1 MDWEDF
7 IKYIDEKYKVGEL
20 LYNAFEEKRP
30 NDTDI
35 IISPMQLGDTVW
47 LSAYAEAYKQKNNCR
62 VLYVVKKSQ
71 ESIPGKYEA
80 VDMVLGIENVEME
93 ALCLYIIR
101 NELWN
106 SNHIIYGNHPGF
118 IVLKNDGY
126 AISMDI
132 GDYASIEEERCS
144 ILGLPGMVMPSMMKK
159 SYTSNTEIENKY
171 EKSVMLLPAA
181 NTFKA
186 IDMDFWERLAKYLK
200 EDKGYKVYTNYN
212 GLDCEVMVPGTEPL
226 SSTFDELQE
235 IAKYMDLF
243 IGLRS
248 GICDYLAACSANLAV
263 LFTQGWEV
271 KDEEYKFLSSLK
283 NLGNGKL
290 LELAYESQN
299 EENIIHKL
307 GEWLP
312 E

>member
-7 IKYIDEKYKVGEL
+7 IKYIDEKYKVGEQ
-20 LYNAFEEKRP
+20 LYNALKEKRP

-47 LSAYAEAYKQKNNCR
+47 FSAYAEAYKQKNNCR

-93 ALCLYIIR
+93 ALCLYIVR

-126 AISMDI
+126 AISMGIDK
-132 GDYASIEEERCS
+132 YENIEAERCS
-144 ILGLPGMVMPSMMKK
+144 ILGLEGKVMPSMMRKTYK
-159 SYTSNTEIENKY
+159 YDAEMQNRYEN
-171 EKSVMLLPAA
+171 SVLLLPAA
-181 NTFKA
+181 NTFKT
-186 IDMDFWERLAKYLK
+186 IDTDFWTRLAKYLK
-200 EDKGYKVYTNYN
+200 NEKGYKVYTNYN
-212 GLDCEVMVPGTEPL
+212 GLDCEMMIPETEPL
-226 SSTFDELQE
+226 SSTLDELQRMS
-235 IAKYMDLF
+235 KYIDLF

-248 GICDYLAACSANLAV
+248 GICDYLAACGANLAV
-263 LFTQGWEV
+263 IYTQDYEVVDGEFKFWSSIQHLGIGEFTEI
-271 KDEEYKFLSSLK
+271 
-283 NLGNGKL
+283 
-290 LELAYESQN
+290 AYEQEN
-299 EENIIHKL
+299 EEKIINRL
-307 GEWLP
+307 GDLLSA
-312 E
+312 